1 MSASRQES
9 GRPARD
15 PGCGQFTPQAV
26 IRTLGQLEGRAAK
39 ASDDTLA
46 SAVSTGRMA
55 LAEWQDLSGRLRELE
70 GQYERL
76 AQCEAK
82 ALARLQD
89 ILDLL
94 DRFAEPRPASAP
106 ARPDRAA
113 SARRALPPPP
123 GAGRDAPRV
132 LAVRM
137 LGPFELSIGGRRVT
151 QWRGQRTQSLMQFL
165 ATHRRRSVL
174 GDELIE
180 AVWPDTDEDCGRHR
194 LHQAVYELRGT
205 LRGADPKCSPI
216 VCADGGYGLD
226 HDAPV
231 WVDAEEFEELAS
243 AAARCSGAQQA
254 DQAIRLSRNAL
265 DLYRGDF
272 LCQATEADWA
282 TTERNRLRAR
292 YVQLSIQLGELL
304 AWRGDCVT
312 ALAVIDPV
320 LGMEPWNEDATMIK
334 MRCHARTGARS
345 LAAAAF
351 RSCADALTREFGIA
365 PAAPTVRVHEQIRAA
380 EPAGHSGGLTAARS
394 RTGPRPSSPQAP
406 GAARPSRLIT
416 DHLSPA
422 APP

>member
-1 MSASRQES
+1 MSASGQER

-15 PGCGQFTPQAV
+15 PGRGRSTPQEV
-26 IRTLGQLEGRAAK
+26 IRTLGQLETRAAK
-39 ASDDTLA
+39 TSDDTLT
-46 SAVSTGRMA
+46 SAVSTARMA
-55 LAEWQDLSGRLRELE
+55 LAQWQDLSGRLRELE

-106 ARPDRAA
+106 APARPDQAA
-113 SARRALPPPP
+113 SARRVLPPPP
-123 GAGRDAPRV
+123 GASRDAPRV

-137 LGPFELSIGGRRVT
+137 LGPFELSIGGRPVT

-180 AVWPDTDEDCGRHR
+180 AVWPDADEDSGRHR

-231 WVDAEEFEELAS
+231 WVDTEVFEELAS
-243 AAARCSGAQQA
+243 AAARCSATQQA

-272 LCQATEADWA
+272 LCRATEADWA

-304 AWRGDCVT
+304 ARRGDCVT

-320 LGMEPWNEDATMIK
+320 LSIEPWNEDATVIK
-334 MRCHARTGARS
+334 MRCHAQTGARS
-345 LAAAAF
+345 LAATAF

-380 EPAGHSGGLTAARS
+380 EPAGHRGGLTAARS
-394 RTGPRPSSPQAP
+394 RTGPRPSSPQGP
-406 GAARPSRLIT
+406 GAARPSR
-416 DHLSPA
+416 
-422 APP
+422 

>member
-15 PGCGQFTPQAV
+15 PGCGQFTLQAV

-132 LAVRM
+132 LAVHM

-194 LHQAVYELRGT
+194 LHQAVY
-205 LRGADPKCSPI
+205 
-216 VCADGGYGLD
+216 

-272 LCQATEADWA
+272 LCLATEADWA

-320 LGMEPWNEDATMIK
+320 LNMEPWNEDATMIK

-406 GAARPSRLIT
+406 GAGRPSRLIT

>member
-1 MSASRQES
+1 MSAWRQES

-113 SARRALPPPP
+113 SARRALPTPP

-194 LHQAVYELRGT
+194 LHQAVYELRCT

-254 DQAIRLSRNAL
+254 DQVIRLSRNAL

-320 LGMEPWNEDATMIK
+320 LNMEPWNEDATMIK

-351 RSCADALTREFGIA
+351 RSCADALTQEFGIA

-380 EPAGHSGGLTAARS
+380 EPAGHSGGLTAAQS
-394 RTGPRPSSPQAP
+394 RIGPRPSSPQAP

>member
-1 MSASRQES
+1 
-9 GRPARD
+9 
-15 PGCGQFTPQAV
+15 
-26 IRTLGQLEGRAAK
+26 
-39 ASDDTLA
+39 
-46 SAVSTGRMA
+46 
-55 LAEWQDLSGRLRELE
+55 
-70 GQYERL
+70 
-76 AQCEAK
+76 
-82 ALARLQD
+82 
-89 ILDLL
+89 
-94 DRFAEPRPASAP
+94 
-106 ARPDRAA
+106 
-113 SARRALPPPP
+113 
-123 GAGRDAPRV
+123 
-132 LAVRM
+132 
-137 LGPFELSIGGRRVT
+137 
-151 QWRGQRTQSLMQFL
+151 MQFL

-320 LGMEPWNEDATMIK
+320 LNMEPWNEDATMIK